1 MEAVSFGIPEVALQL
16 LQGDMQRLEDR
27 MRDEKFARELYRAL
41 ANNIWTKDGESAALS
56 WKRAEE
62 LINAVRR
69 GLGATPLTLAETGGE
84 GTVDRSVREAF
95 APLGWRIEPLDTS
108 RRDPAHLDSPEDPPP
123 DEAAIKRLRRK
134 R

>member
-1 MEAVSFGIPEVALQL
+1 
-16 LQGDMQRLEDR
+16 MQRLEDR